1 MRSALSVLH
10 WTNCLEDTF
19 AKERLYALRRIR
31 TMCVSCVVVAWSA
44 CNALCMC
51 VDETNRKE
59 AVAAGALAA
68 VVMCA
73 NMLHQCII
81 LTVIELTNI
90 FHQYNVLS

>member
-1 MRSALSVLH
+1 MRSAVSVLH

-31 TMCVSCVVVAWSA
+31 TMCVTCVVVAWSA
-44 CNALCMC
+44 CNALGMC
-51 VDETNRKE
+51 VEETNRKE

-73 NMLHQCII
+73 NMLPQCII
-81 LTVIELTNI
+81 VTVTELTNI